1 MFAVG
6 DIVNVWNCRGAPSR
20 GTAFVVC
27 VEDNNVCNVWH
38 RVVFFDNDDEQV
50 EWYEAC
56 ELEAVVT

>member
-6 DIVNVWNCRGAPSR
+6 DIVNVVYDGRGAPSR

-27 VEDNNVCNVWH
+27 VEDNVWH
-38 RVVFFDNDDEQV
+38 RVVFFDNNDEQV
-50 EWYEAC
+50 EWYETC